1 MPNLT
6 YKIKGMDCAEEISI
20 LKKEMGPKVGGEDRL
35 SFDLLNGKMRVDTS
49 ASEITD
55 EEVIRSVK
63 QTGMEAIP
71 CRDYQNQ
78 SQQKQSFWSQ
88 HGRFVLCTASG
99 IFLVSGF
106 LSHTLHHGIWD
117 ALTLTQS
124 ARHEFPFHSLILYC
138 IAMVCGGW
146 YVFPKALYSLKQLQ
160 PDMNLLMTVAVF
172 GAIAIGEW
180 FEGATVTFLFAFSLL
195 LESWSVSRARR
206 AIGSLV
212 ELSPLTARCKT
223 EANEIEEKPVEE
235 VKIDTI
241 IMVYPGEK
249 IPLDGII
256 QKGTSQINQAPITG
270 ESVPV
275 HKIEGDEVFAGTI
288 NEDSTIEFQVTK
300 ESSDTTLARIIQ
312 LVEEAQS
319 RRAPSEQWVEKFARY
334 YTPAM
339 MFLAIA
345 VALFPPIFVG
355 GDWIAWLY
363 EGLVILVIACPCAL
377 VISTPVSIVAGL
389 TAAARQGV
397 LVKGGIFLE
406 QPAKLEAIAFD
417 KTGTLTYGKP
427 IVQEIMP
434 MNGKTEE
441 EVLVTASAL
450 ESHSDHP
457 LARAIMQKVKEKNL
471 SYESAKEFTLLKGK
485 GAEGLV
491 DGNTV
496 WIGSHRL
503 LHEKNLENSE
513 LHNKIEEIED
523 TGHSVVV
530 LGDDHTIWGL
540 VSIGD
545 EVRDTAKSV
554 IQDLQNLGI
563 KELLMLTGDNQ
574 GTAKAIS
581 DSIGMTE
588 YKAEMLPEDKVE
600 AVEQLVKQYKT
611 TAMIGDGVNDAP
623 AMARSSMGIAM
634 GAAGT
639 EAAIETADI
648 ALMSDDISNI
658 PWLIKHSR
666 RTLAIIKQNII
677 FALGVKSLFLILA
690 FMGLATLWMAIA
702 ADMGASIL
710 VIFNAL
716 RLLQTDSVNS
726 NILIVDQGE

>member
-20 LKKEMGPKVGGEDRL
+20 LKNELGPKVGGEDRL
-35 SFDLLNGKMRVDTS
+35 SFDLLNGKMKIETS

-71 CRDYQNQ
+71 WSDYQNQ
-78 SQQKQSFWSQ
+78 YQQKQSFWSH
-88 HGRFVLCTASG
+88 HGRSVLCAASG

-106 LSHTLHHGIWD
+106 LSLALQHGIWN

-124 ARHEFPFHSLILYC
+124 AQHAFPLHSLILYC
-138 IAMVCGGW
+138 VAIVSGGW
-146 YVFPKALYSLKQLQ
+146 YVFPKALHSLKQLR
-160 PDMNLLMTVAVF
+160 PDMNLLMTVAVI
-172 GAIAIGEW
+172 GAILIGEW
-180 FEGATVTFLFAFSLL
+180 FEGATVAFLFAFSLL

-212 ELSPLTARCKT
+212 ELSPLTARRKT
-223 EANEIEEKPVEE
+223 GANEIEEIPVEE

-256 QKGTSQINQAPITG
+256 HKGTSQINQAPITG
-270 ESVPV
+270 ESIPAR
-275 HKIEGDEVFAGTI
+275 KLEGDQVFAGTI
-288 NEDSTIEFQVTK
+288 NEDSTIEVKITK
-300 ESSDTTLARIIQ
+300 ESSDTTLAHIIQ

-339 MFLAIA
+339 MLLAIVLA
-345 VALFPPIFVG
+345 IFPPILFG
-355 GDWIAWLY
+355 GGWITWLY
-363 EGLVILVIACPCAL
+363 EALVILVIACPCAL

-389 TAAARQGV
+389 TSAAREGV

-406 QPAKLEAIAFD
+406 QPAKIQSIAFD

-427 IVQEIMP
+427 VVKKILA
-434 MNGKTEE
+434 MNGKTDEE
-441 EVLVTASAL
+441 ILQAAASL

-457 LARAIMQKVKEKNL
+457 LARAILQKVEEKNL
-471 SYESAKEFTLLKGK
+471 PFHPANEFTVLKGR
-485 GAEGLV
+485 GAEETV
-491 DGNTV
+491 DGQSL

-503 LHEKNLENSE
+503 LHDKNLESADTHE
-513 LHNKIEEIED
+513 TIEAWED
-523 TGHSVVV
+523 SGHSVVV
-530 LGDDHTIWGL
+530 LGDRDNVWGL
-540 VSIGD
+540 FSLGD
-545 EVRDTAKSV
+545 EVRDSAKQV
-554 IQDLQNLGI
+554 VQDLHNLGI
-563 KELLMLTGDNQ
+563 KALLMLTGDND
-574 GTAKAIS
+574 GTAKAIA
-581 DSIGMTE
+581 DLIGITQ

-600 AVEQLVKQYKT
+600 AIEEMVNQYQI
-611 TAMIGDGVNDAP
+611 TAMVGDGVNDAP
-623 AMARSSMGIAM
+623 AMARSSIGIAM

-648 ALMSDDISNI
+648 ALMSDDISKI

-666 RTLAIIKQNII
+666 RTVAIIKQNIV
-677 FALGVKSLFLILA
+677 FALGVKVVFLVLA

-702 ADMGASIL
+702 ADMGASML

-716 RLLQTDSVNS
+716 RLLRRTH
-726 NILIVDQGE
+726 